1 MSKHQKALQRLLS
14 KPADFTWSELKSL
27 MDAFKYELKKT
38 GGSGRKFIHPSSGAT
53 LFLHEPHPSK
63 VLKSYQVRD
72 AITFLTREGYI
83 K

>member
-1 MSKHQKALQRLLS
+1 MSKQQKILKRLFS
-14 KPADFTWSELKSL
+14 KPVDFEWGELKTL
-27 MDAFKYELKKT
+27 MQSFGFELKT
-38 GGSGRKFIHPSSGAT
+38 AAGSGRKFIHLSTQAT
-53 LFLHEPHPSK
+53 HFIHEPHPSK